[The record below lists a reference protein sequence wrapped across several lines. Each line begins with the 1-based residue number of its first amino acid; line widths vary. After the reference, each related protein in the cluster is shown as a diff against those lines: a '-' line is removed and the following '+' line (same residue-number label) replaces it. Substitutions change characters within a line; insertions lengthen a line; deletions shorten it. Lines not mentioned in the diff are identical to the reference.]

1 MWLEAPRAGAWCRRR
16 AEVSKRYRKPI
27 DDEAARVVRYTCP
40 RCKRAMEEVDGRR
53 MWCIL
58 CRVRMVAE
66 RRRKGEQ
73 E

>member
-1 MWLEAPRAGAWCRRR
+1 MKQRR
-16 AEVSKRYRKPI
+16 PI
-27 DDEAARVVRYTCP
+27 DDEAVRVVRYTCP
-40 RCKRAMEEVDGRR
+40 QCGRWLEEVAGRR

-66 RRRKGEQ
+66 RRRRDGQ